1 MAAAHLRRQFLAEDS
16 HLLSFRRANVRR
28 EVSLD
33 GGSPPLWSK
42 ENQVR
47 KLGGG
52 QPGEPAAVVSP
63 TECQPPVAV
72 QTVPAQI
79 RDLET
84 FAAHGLHGIPEE
96 RFYFTNL
103 DRHVRHPFA
112 RRLRSS
118 R

>member
-1 MAAAHLRRQFLAEDS
+1 MAATDLRRQFLAEDS

-52 QPGEPAAVVSP
+52 QLGKTAAVVSP
-63 TECQPPVAV
+63 TECQAPVAV
-72 QTVPAQI
+72 ETVPAQLG
-79 RDLET
+79 DLER
-84 FAAHGLHGIPEE
+84 FPAHGLHWIPEE

-103 DRHVRHPFA
+103 DRHVRYPA
-112 RRLRSS
+112 A
-118 R
+118 